1 MTTRRTL
8 PPMEDLTALEQ
19 RLALAAL
26 WDANQ
31 DTDTALGRNI
41 DDDEVRL
48 LLLEVAE
55 GYDSAAV
62 KLGGDP
68 TRHLYGA
75 SRN

>member
-1 MTTRRTL
+1 MY
-8 PPMEDLTALEQ
+8 DLTPLEH
-19 RLALAAL
+19 RLALLAL
-26 WDANQ
+26 WDAKR
-31 DTDTALGRNI
+31 DTETALGQNV

-68 TRHLYGA
+68 TRHLYGC
-75 SRN
+75 SRD